1 MLGFKDLFNSISRK
15 HEVNVEVVVEV
26 RRAQLEREGF
36 FTDDWIDWRHYAK
49 VLKAKQELLQ
59 LSHEG

>member
-1 MLGFKDLFNSISRK
+1 MLGFKDLFNSISRR
-15 HEVNVEVVVEV
+15 HEVNVDVVVEV

-36 FTDDWIDWRHYAK
+36 FTDHWIDWRHYAR

-59 LSHEG
+59 QCAEG